1 VGGGR
6 PRNKGEKL
14 LEKKRANRTNDDDT
28 DTVLSRSIATLAM
41 HMLKIDAAHREN
53 LSPDV
58 KTTTTFFFFF
68 RCKKNCNRWMNS
80 VGNQRLLR
88 AYTRECWAK
97 LVSNSIQ
104 DTKRRLSVCLLRQT
118 DIDAEKRQT
127 DRRRESNL
135 VHFSLKM
142 RHLVAIF

>member
-1 VGGGR
+1 MRLICGTEEGTGSLGEPGIRGTPDMARRQRRRGGRGGGGR

-68 RCKKNCNRWMNS
+68 RCKKNCNR
-80 VGNQRLLR
+80 
-88 AYTRECWAK
+88 
-97 LVSNSIQ
+97 
-104 DTKRRLSVCLLRQT
+104 
-118 DIDAEKRQT
+118 
-127 DRRRESNL
+127 
-135 VHFSLKM
+135 
-142 RHLVAIF
+142 